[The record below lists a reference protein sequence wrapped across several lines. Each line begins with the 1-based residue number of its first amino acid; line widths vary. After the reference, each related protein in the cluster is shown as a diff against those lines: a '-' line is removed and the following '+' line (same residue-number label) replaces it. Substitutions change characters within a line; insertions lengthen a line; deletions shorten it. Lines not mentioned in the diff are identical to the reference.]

1 MLVMGYTT
9 DSLPHVGQ
17 VPAKPGQFVVAG
29 FNGHGMPQVFLSAKG
44 VAQMI
49 LNGVDFEQ
57 TGVPRIFKTTQER
70 LDSVDNAIL
79 SASYVAETAK
89 SVVNGS
95 QH

>member
-1 MLVMGYTT
+1 
-9 DSLPHVGQ
+9 
-17 VPAKPGQFVVAG
+17 
-29 FNGHGMPQVFLSAKG
+29 
-44 VAQMI
+44 MI

-70 LDSVDNAIL
+70 LDSKDNTIL

-89 SVVNGS
+89 SVVDDS